1 MTEIVQLISNI
12 GFPIACCVFLFMHL
26 NKSNEQHSA
35 DMKMITEAL
44 NNNTVAITKLTER
57 IREGDDDA

>member
-26 NKSNEQHSA
+26 NKSNEQHSQ
-35 DMKMITEAL
+35 DMKAITEAL
-44 NNNTVAITKLTER
+44 NNNTQAITKLTER
-57 IREGDDDA
+57 MRGDVDE